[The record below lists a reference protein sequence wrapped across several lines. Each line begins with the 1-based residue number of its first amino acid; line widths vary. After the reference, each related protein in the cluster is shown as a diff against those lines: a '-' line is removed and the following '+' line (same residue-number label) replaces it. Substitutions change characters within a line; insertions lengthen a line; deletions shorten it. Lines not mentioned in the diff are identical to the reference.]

1 MKLQEIFDSY
11 KENIMPTYTK
21 APLIFVK
28 GKGSR
33 LWDIHNKQYL
43 DFFPGWGVGNLGH
56 CHPKVMQAVRDQ
68 ISKLIFIPNNYHHIP
83 QAKLAKELIFWN
95 YPGKVFF
102 CNSGAE
108 ANEGAI
114 KLSRKF
120 GASTTLSANGE
131 RTHLTSFKVCSEP
144 IEGQSR
150 TIGKGRYEIIT
161 FQGSFHGR
169 TLAALAAT
177 GQKKY
182 QEGFEPLP
190 EGFKTVKFNDIEEVK
205 KAITDKTA
213 AIMLE
218 LIQGEGGINAARQ
231 DFVLALRK
239 ICDEKNLLLIID
251 EVQTGV
257 GRTGKLF
264 CYQHYGITPDV
275 MTLAKA
281 LGGGLPIGVM
291 IVKKEIADILQ
302 PGTHASTFGGGPVIC
317 KAALAV
323 LRAIQKEK
331 LLANT
336 QEMGE
341 YLFSKING
349 LKDKYSIIKDVR
361 GLGLMLGMELGIEGK
376 MIVTKCQES
385 GLLINCT
392 HDKVLRLMPALNITK
407 KEIDK
412 AVAILEKA
420 IRDVSMAGKQS

>member
-1 MKLQEIFDSY
+1 MKIGEVFQAY
-11 KENIMPTYTK
+11 KDFIMPTYTK
-21 APLIFVK
+21 VPLVFVK

-33 LWDIHNKQYL
+33 LWDIRNKVYL

-56 CHPKVMQAVRDQ
+56 CHPKVIQAVRDQ
-68 ISKLIFIPNNYHHIP
+68 VAKLIFIPNNYYHLP
-83 QAKLAKELIFWN
+83 QAKLAKEIVYWT
-95 YPGKVFF
+95 YPAKVFF

-120 GASTTLSANGE
+120 G
-131 RTHLTSFKVCSEP
+131 
-144 IEGQSR
+144 
-150 TIGKGRYEIIT
+150 KGRYEIIT
-161 FQGSFHGR
+161 FENSFHGR

-182 QEGFEPLP
+182 QEGFAPLP
-190 EGFKTVKFNDIEEVK
+190 EGFKTVKFNDIEAVK
-205 KAITDKTA
+205 NAITDKTV

-218 LIQGEGGINAARQ
+218 LIQGEGGVNVASH
-231 DFVLALRK
+231 DFVSSLRK
-239 ICDEKNLLLIID
+239 ICDEKNLLLIVD

-264 CYQHYGITPDV
+264 AYQHYQITPDI

-291 IVKKEIADILQ
+291 VVRKEIADTLG
-302 PGTHASTFGGGPVIC
+302 PGMHASTFGGGPVIC

-323 LRAIQKEK
+323 LKAVQEEK
-331 LLANT
+331 LLKNAVKL
-336 QEMGE
+336 GE
-341 YLFSKING
+341 YLLVKINA
-349 LKDKYSIIKDVR
+349 LKEKYKIIKEVR
-361 GLGLMLGMELGIEGK
+361 GIGLMLGIELDIEGK
-376 MIVTKCQES
+376 VIVEGCLAK

-407 KEIDK
+407 KEVDK
-412 AVAILEKA
+412 AMEILDSVLGE
-420 IRDVSMAGKQS
+420 R